1 LSASK
6 KTKDAEDI
14 LSEFQDQIESP
25 EPEPQIESPEPEPQI
40 ESPEPEPQI
49 ESPEPEPQIES
60 PEPEPQIESPE
71 PEPQIESPE
80 PEPQIESPEPEPKT
94 EATTEETTKSST
106 REAHDV
112 IYIGTKP
119 IMSYVAATLTQLSTL
134 PMVTIKARGKRI
146 TQAVDVSQMIVKR
159 MDTVG
164 YEISD
169 VRISSDSLLSQ
180 DGKKRNVSTLELD
193 ITKK

>member
-1 LSASK
+1 MKLSASK

-14 LSEFQDQIESP
+14 LSEFQDSQDSKKQEPEPPIES
-25 EPEPQIESPEPEPQI
+25 ESEPQIESEPEPQLESPESKPQL
-40 ESPEPEPQI
+40 ESPEPKPQL
-49 ESPEPEPQIES
+49 ES
-60 PEPEPQIESPE
+60 
-71 PEPQIESPE
+71 
-80 PEPQIESPEPEPKT
+80 PEPKT
-94 EATTEETTKSST
+94 ESTTEETTKSTT

-134 PMVTIKARGKRI
+134 PLVTIKARGKRI

>member
-1 LSASK
+1 MSASK

-14 LSEFQDQIESP
+14 LSEFQDSQDSKKQEPEPPIES
-25 EPEPQIESPEPEPQI
+25 ESEPQIESEPEPQL
-40 ESPEPEPQI
+40 ESPESKPQL
-49 ESPEPEPQIES
+49 ESPESKPQLES
-60 PEPEPQIESPE
+60 
-71 PEPQIESPE
+71 
-80 PEPQIESPEPEPKT
+80 PEPKT
-94 EATTEETTKSST
+94 ESTTEETTKSTT

-134 PMVTIKARGKRI
+134 PLVTIKARGKRI

>member
-1 LSASK
+1 
-6 KTKDAEDI
+6 
-14 LSEFQDQIESP
+14 P
-25 EPEPQIESPEPEPQI
+25 EPESKSEPVSKEKSESNQEP
-40 ESPEPEPQI
+40 
-49 ESPEPEPQIES
+49 
-60 PEPEPQIESPE
+60 
-71 PEPQIESPE
+71 
-80 PEPQIESPEPEPKT
+80 
-94 EATTEETTKSST
+94 
-106 REAHDV
+106 RNV

-134 PMVTIKARGKRI
+134 PTVTIKARGKRI

-169 VRISSDSLLSQ
+169 VRISSDSLTSQ
-180 DGKKRNVSTLELD
+180 DGKKRNVSTIELD

>member
-1 LSASK
+1 MSASK

-14 LSEFQDQIESP
+14 LSEFQDSKKQEPEPEPQLESP
-25 EPEPQIESPEPEPQI
+25 EPEPQLESPEPEPQL
-40 ESPEPEPQI
+40 ESPEPEPQT
-49 ESPEPEPQIES
+49 ES
-60 PEPEPQIESPE
+60 
-71 PEPQIESPE
+71 
-80 PEPQIESPEPEPKT
+80 
-94 EATTEETTKSST
+94 TTEETTKSST
-106 REAHDV
+106 REAHNV

-134 PMVTIKARGKRI
+134 PMITIKARGKRI

-159 MDTVG
+159 MNTVG
-164 YEISD
+164 YVISD

>member
-1 LSASK
+1 MSASK

-14 LSEFQDQIESP
+14 LSEFQDSQDSQKQEPEPQIETPESEPQIETPEPEPQLESP
-25 EPEPQIESPEPEPQI
+25 EPEPQLESPEPEPQT
-40 ESPEPEPQI
+40 ES
-49 ESPEPEPQIES
+49 
-60 PEPEPQIESPE
+60 
-71 PEPQIESPE
+71 
-80 PEPQIESPEPEPKT
+80 
-94 EATTEETTKSST
+94 TTEETTKSST
-106 REAHDV
+106 REEHNV

-134 PMVTIKARGKRI
+134 PMITIKARGKRI
-146 TQAVDVSQMIVKR
+146 TQAVDVSQMIIKR
-159 MDTVG
+159 MNTVG
-164 YEISD
+164 YVISD